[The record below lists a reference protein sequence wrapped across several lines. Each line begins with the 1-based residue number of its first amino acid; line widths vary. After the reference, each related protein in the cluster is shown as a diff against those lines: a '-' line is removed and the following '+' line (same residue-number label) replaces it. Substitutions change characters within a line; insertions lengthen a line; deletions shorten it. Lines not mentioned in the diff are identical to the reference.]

1 MKLKEIVH
9 TKCTNYNVLHIVGE
23 IHTYAYAHTHTH
35 TFILFHTAVCAIRMI
50 FINSQLFFLDI
61 FSGCI

>member
-9 TKCTNYNVLHIVGE
+9 MKCKNYNVLHIVGE
-23 IHTYAYAHTHTH
+23 IHTYAYAHTHI
-35 TFILFHTAVCAIRMI
+35 FILFHTALCAIRMI
-50 FINSQLFFLDI
+50 FINSQLFFPDI